1 MRCFGVAALLALVT
15 SSVAA
20 HDPITTTVTYARE
33 VRAIVGT
40 RCVTCHAP
48 GGSAPMPLTT
58 YEETRPWARAIKEQV
73 LTRRMPKWH
82 AARGFGAFANDPTLT
97 PFEIALLVS
106 WIDGGL
112 PRDTRSSVAG
122 ATAPVPATLSP
133 PPPPLSRPR
142 TPLAGNV
149 LSITLPAGVAELS
162 RPIGRRWV
170 TGWDFQPGDP
180 LITSATLS
188 LADGTSLGNWVAGDR
203 AVTLPPQTGIR
214 ISGRLRIAL
223 RRRAPADFEQPY
235 KDRPSVLRLTTAVKP
250 PAYRAWTLQGECASL
265 AGTSSAQALA
275 IRPALRPGGS
285 VQIALDRIG
294 APSTLVGWF
303 RDFDPAYERTYWLR
317 RPLDFGPDA
326 RLTSDGPC
334 SAAVILRAR
343 R

>member
-1 MRCFGVAALLALVT
+1 MRFFGVAVLLALVT

-73 LTRRMPKWH
+73 LTRRMPKWQ

-112 PRDTRSSVAG
+112 PRDARSSVAG
-122 ATAPVPATLSP
+122 ATAPVPTLSP
-133 PPPPLSRPR
+133 APPPLSRPR
-142 TPLAGNV
+142 TPLTGNV

-203 AVTLPPQTGIR
+203 AVMLPPQTAKSHSWGLAQEKCGCFPQSYLLEERRRREKFDGMPSACPRDAITALR
-214 ISGRLRIAL
+214 SARHSDGGRIAC
-223 RRRAPADFEQPY
+223 F
-235 KDRPSVLRLTTAVKP
+235 
-250 PAYRAWTLQGECASL
+250 
-265 AGTSSAQALA
+265 
-275 IRPALRPGGS
+275 
-285 VQIALDRIG
+285 
-294 APSTLVGWF
+294 
-303 RDFDPAYERTYWLR
+303 
-317 RPLDFGPDA
+317 
-326 RLTSDGPC
+326 
-334 SAAVILRAR
+334 
-343 R
+343 

>member
-122 ATAPVPATLSP
+122 ATAPRSP
-133 PPPPLSRPR
+133 LPR
-142 TPLAGNV
+142 RHCHA
-149 LSITLPAGVAELS
+149 
-162 RPIGRRWV
+162 
-170 TGWDFQPGDP
+170 
-180 LITSATLS
+180 
-188 LADGTSLGNWVAGDR
+188 
-203 AVTLPPQTGIR
+203 
-214 ISGRLRIAL
+214 
-223 RRRAPADFEQPY
+223 
-235 KDRPSVLRLTTAVKP
+235 
-250 PAYRAWTLQGECASL
+250 
-265 AGTSSAQALA
+265 
-275 IRPALRPGGS
+275 
-285 VQIALDRIG
+285 
-294 APSTLVGWF
+294 
-303 RDFDPAYERTYWLR
+303 
-317 RPLDFGPDA
+317 
-326 RLTSDGPC
+326 
-334 SAAVILRAR
+334 RAR
-343 R
+343 RSRGTCCPSRCPREWRSCRGRSGGGG

>member
-1 MRCFGVAALLALVT
+1 MT
-15 SSVAA
+15 SGAAA
-20 HDPITTTVTYARE
+20 HDPITTRVTYARE
-33 VRAIVGT
+33 VRAIIGA

-73 LTRRMPKWH
+73 LARRMPKWH

-97 PFEIALLVS
+97 PFEIALLVA

-112 PRDTRSSVAG
+112 PRDARAAG
-122 ATAPVPATLSP
+122 AAAALTAPVPAVSP

-142 TPLAGNV
+142 TPLTGNV
-149 LSITLPAGVAELS
+149 LPIVLPAGVAELS
-162 RPIGRRWV
+162 RPIGSRWV

-188 LADGTSLGNWVAGDR
+188 MADGTPIGKWVAGDR
-203 AVTLPPQTGIR
+203 AVVLPPETGIR
-214 ISGRLRIAL
+214 MSGRLRVAL
-223 RRRAPADFEQPY
+223 RRRAPADFEQAY
-235 KDRPSVLRLTTAVKP
+235 TDRPSVLRLTTAEEP
-250 PAYRAWTLQGECASL
+250 PVYRVWTVEGECASL
-265 AGTSSAQALA
+265 AGTSNTQALA
-275 IRPALRPGGS
+275 IRPSLRPGGS

-294 APSTLVGWF
+294 AASTLIGWF

-317 RPLDFGPDA
+317 RPLEFGPDA

-334 SAAVILRAR
+334 SAAVMLKAR